1 MKTRSATAVLSIL
14 AAGFAFAQNVREEPQ
29 SDPVLDA
36 IQEFVERFG
45 YAPTVRELA
54 GGLGCGHSTVQ
65 KALFDLVD
73 EGKIKRVPGV
83 ARGIVVAGGVK

>member
-1 MKTRSATAVLSIL
+1 MEGAIEKIDKSS
-14 AAGFAFAQNVREEPQ
+14 
-29 SDPVLDA
+29 VLDA

-83 ARGIVVAGGVK
+83 ARGIVVAGGVR